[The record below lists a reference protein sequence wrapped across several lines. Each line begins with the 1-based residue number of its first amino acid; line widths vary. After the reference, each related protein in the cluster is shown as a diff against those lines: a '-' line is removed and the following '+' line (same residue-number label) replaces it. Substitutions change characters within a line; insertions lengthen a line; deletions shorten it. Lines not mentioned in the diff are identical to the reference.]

1 MASPATVLQFPPE
14 PPSDDLLTEILR
26 RRTERLAG
34 QAKAYARTIPIA
46 SDVDP
51 DSCARRQV
59 LEIVAWQDKPVP
71 EADRQARFEAGSRAE
86 EDIIIDLKRDGFRV
100 VHEQL
105 PFELKHRRTGEPCLR
120 GKIDG
125 KVEWK
130 GKPVPFEIK
139 SAHPNIYGSI
149 NSTADWDRWWWT
161 RKYPSQLQS
170 YLVGHGHEWGFW
182 ILTDCLGNWKPL
194 RADLDYALAE
204 RIWAFAES
212 VLDGV
217 RAYRA
222 DGTLPGYTA
231 DPTQCA
237 HCDFFGRTCNPDTI
251 EQGAAMLSDPE
262 LEAQIARWCELREPH
277 REYDGL
283 DKRVKSAL
291 KTALPAQP
299 TARGIVGR
307 FAVTITDRPVKAEA
321 KPRPARVDRIVEI
334 EELKSGSGETQP

>member
-1 MASPATVLQFPPE
+1 MASPANVLQFPPE

-34 QAKAYARTIPIA
+34 QSKAYARTIPIA

-71 EADRQARFEAGSRAE
+71 EADRQARFEAGNRAE

-100 VHEQL
+100 VQEQV
-105 PFELKHRRTGEPCLR
+105 PFELKHRQTGEPCLR

-125 KVEWK
+125 KIQWN
-130 GKPVPFEIK
+130 GQMVPFEIK
-139 SAHPNIYGSI
+139 SANPLVFQRI
-149 NSTADWDRWWWT
+149 TTVADFEHFWWM
-161 RKYPSQLQS
+161 RGKYPSQLQG

-212 VLDGV
+212 IVDGV
-217 RAYRA
+217 RTYRA

-231 DPTQCA
+231 DVTQCA

-251 EQGAAMLSDPE
+251 EQGARMLADPE
-262 LEAQIARWCELREPH
+262 LEAQLARWCELREPH
-277 REYDGL
+277 REYDAI
-283 DKRVKSAL
+283 DKRVKGAL
-291 KTALPAQP
+291 KQALPDSP
-299 TARGIVGR
+299 EARAIVGR
-307 FAVTITDRPVKAEA
+307 FAVTITDKPVKAET
-321 KPRPARVDRIVEI
+321 KLRVARVDRVVTI
-334 EELKSGSGETQP
+334 EELMAGGAK